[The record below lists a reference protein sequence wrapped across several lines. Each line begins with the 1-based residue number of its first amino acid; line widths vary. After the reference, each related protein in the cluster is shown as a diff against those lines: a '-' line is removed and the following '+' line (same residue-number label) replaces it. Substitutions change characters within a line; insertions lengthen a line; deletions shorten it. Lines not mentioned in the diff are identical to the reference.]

1 MVDRDAIDWL
11 AGAPGS
17 LVGIRTPN
25 GEGCRVLSSDA
36 TSCLAQALARGR
48 VIVRQCVALGA
59 VLAGCAVWWL
69 SPLDEPEPFVGWV
82 LLVGGVVLLV
92 DLGLG
97 GFEHAR
103 ATAHADELILAGFTR
118 LSGRTPIERAVA
130 HRLCWVQRPRSRH
143 RLANDLRRRL
153 RLADGSLHPSRGYMR
168 ATVLRPLAAYERR
181 ALLDEY
187 PLVSCLADR
196 VERAPVDP
204 RALVLLW
211 SVVSAT
217 SSYSATSAREAGEE
231 LGRRLHGACVLIERV
246 EHRETA
252 AATASAPMP
261 SKAQPA

>member
-1 MVDRDAIDWL
+1 M
-11 AGAPGS
+11 
-17 LVGIRTPN
+17 
-25 GEGCRVLSSDA
+25 
-36 TSCLAQALARGR
+36 
-48 VIVRQCVALGA
+48 RQCVALGA
-59 VLAGCAVWWL
+59 VLAGCVVWWL
-69 SPLDEPEPFVGWV
+69 SPLEEPEPLVGWV

-97 GFEHAR
+97 AVEHAR

-118 LSGRTPIERAVA
+118 LSGRTPIGRAVA
-130 HRLCWVQRPRSRH
+130 HRLCWVQRPRARH

-168 ATVLRPLAAYERR
+168 ATVLRPLAACERR

-187 PLVSCLADR
+187 PLVSSLADR

-211 SVVSAT
+211 SVVSAPPFC
-217 SSYSATSAREAGEE
+217 SATSECEAGDE
-231 LGRRLHGACVLIERV
+231 LRRRLHEARGHIDRY

-252 AATASAPMP
+252 APR
-261 SKAQPA
+261 